1 MTTSEGICSRMLVVT
16 DSDSYFTLGPG
27 DLCRFVNMENP
38 TGEAFLGYRL
48 HPASNDYL
56 EESGLSV
63 PRLSVL
69 YFTKFT
75 GTEIIQMYEWVEKQ
89 LLNSVSGMEYKLNK
103 MFDNNGAGKRKSYG
117 PHPGTIRV
125 FSKELVS
132 YYDGKNWKKVKV

>member
-1 MTTSEGICSRMLVVT
+1 MLVVT

-27 DLCRFVNMENP
+27 DMYRFVNMENP
-38 TGEAFLGYRL
+38 KSEAVLGYRL
-48 HPASNDYL
+48 HPASNGYI
-56 EESGLSV
+56 EESGLSI

-89 LLNSVSGMEYKLNK
+89 LLNSVAAVEYKLNN
-103 MFDNNGAGKRKSYG
+103 MFGDARVKPSTYG

-125 FSKELVS
+125 FSKTLIS

>member
-1 MTTSEGICSRMLVVT
+1 MLVVT

-38 TGEAFLGYRL
+38 KAEAFLGYRL
-48 HPASNDYL
+48 HPASNDYM
-56 EESGLSV
+56 EESGMSV

-75 GTEIIQMYEWVEKQ
+75 GIEIIQMYEWVEKQ
-89 LLNSVSGMEYKLNK
+89 LLDSVSGMEYKLNK
-103 MFDNNGAGKRKSYG
+103 MFDDKRTSYG

-125 FSKELVS
+125 FSKTLVS